1 MDYVRQLEEFYSS
14 LDYNNLSTNA
24 IAVYSI
30 LLHIASKTKFLKEF
44 NVANT
49 TLTSKCS
56 LTIKQLQNARNELIT
71 KKYIAYKKG
80 RNQNDAPKYSISILY
95 NDSDT
100 KTGQAEGQAL
110 GQPHRQPVRQALGQP
125 LGYINTLHYNTTLD
139 LFFNYINN
147 SAQDFFENG
156 KDKINLQDKAII
168 VMHLK
173 KLGIF
178 VEDTRILEVF
188 TEVKLLEI
196 KIFYWAIKEIY
207 FSAYKVYLN
216 KLTYNNLCL
225 RFLKAKEYVAT
236 EEGIDLER
244 LIAYFIKCV
253 QTELKEGK

>member
-1 MDYVRQLEEFYSS
+1 MHITIHIKNIDKYKIICICSHCSHANSS
-14 LDYNNLSTNA
+14 NN
-24 IAVYSI
+24 
-30 LLHIASKTKFLKEF
+30 
-44 NVANT
+44 
-49 TLTSKCS
+49 
-56 LTIKQLQNARNELIT
+56 
-71 KKYIAYKKG
+71 
-80 RNQNDAPKYSISILY
+80 
-95 NDSDT
+95 
-100 KTGQAEGQAL
+100 
-110 GQPHRQPVRQALGQP
+110 
-125 LGYINTLHYNTTLD
+125 

-173 KLGIF
+173 KLGVF

-188 TEVKLLEI
+188 TEIKLLEI

-207 FSAYKVYLN
+207 FSAYRVYLN

-244 LIAYFIKCV
+244 MIAYFIKCL